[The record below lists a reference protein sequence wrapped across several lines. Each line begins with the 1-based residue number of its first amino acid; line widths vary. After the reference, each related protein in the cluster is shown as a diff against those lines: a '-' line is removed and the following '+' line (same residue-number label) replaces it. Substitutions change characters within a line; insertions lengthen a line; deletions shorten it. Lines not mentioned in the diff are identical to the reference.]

1 MAFGAIFA
9 TPSGRRLVWPLGG
22 VVLILMLALLSPW
35 LAPYDPAAQN
45 VAARLAAPSFAH
57 PLGQDEFGRDVLS
70 RLLLGARASLRVA
83 IVSALVAGAIGVTLG
98 LLGGFFG
105 GFVELV
111 TIRLTDVVLSFPPIL
126 LALLVVTLLGP
137 GVATLTFVLSILYVP
152 GFARITYGEV
162 LAARALEYV
171 EAARAAGA
179 HPLRIMLRTVLPN
192 VAGPILVQFSLT
204 VASAIVI
211 ESGLSFLGLGVV
223 PPEPSWGLM
232 IRGARGTMEH
242 NWMLLVWPCAALVL
256 TILAVNRLCD
266 ALRDAFDPRTAG
278 LPSRSALSA
287 LFAGTIGVTRPAA
300 IASPAAADDSLL
312 LRVENL
318 RTQFATGDGATVKAV
333 DGVSFDLRCGETLA
347 VVGESGSG
355 KSVTGLSILG
365 LLPEQVGRVVEGS
378 VLFRGRDGV
387 LRDLVTLDETVREAI
402 RGDEI
407 AMVFQEPM
415 TSLNPV
421 YRIGDQIAEAVR
433 RHRAVG
439 TGEARAAALAALET
453 VGIPDAKRRID
464 DFPHQLSGGMRQR
477 AVIGMALACNPRL
490 LIADE
495 PTTALD
501 VTIQAQ
507 ILELLRRLK
516 RETAGGMSI
525 LFVTHNFGV
534 VAEMA
539 DRVIVMYAGRIV
551 EEGDLRTIFRRP
563 RHPYTKGLLA
573 SIPAP
578 GRAAIDSRERPPLT
592 TIPGTVPSLRD
603 VPPGCAFAPRC
614 AHALDEC
621 RRGEIALAEIAPGH
635 RARCLRWSAM

>member
-1 MAFGAIFA
+1 
-9 TPSGRRLVWPLGG
+9 
-22 VVLILMLALLSPW
+22 
-35 LAPYDPAAQN
+35 
-45 VAARLAAPSFAH
+45 
-57 PLGQDEFGRDVLS
+57 
-70 RLLLGARASLRVA
+70 
-83 IVSALVAGAIGVTLG
+83 
-98 LLGGFFG
+98 
-105 GFVELV
+105 
-111 TIRLTDVVLSFPPIL
+111 
-126 LALLVVTLLGP
+126 
-137 GVATLTFVLSILYVP
+137 
-152 GFARITYGEV
+152 
-162 LAARALEYV
+162 
-171 EAARAAGA
+171 
-179 HPLRIMLRTVLPN
+179 
-192 VAGPILVQFSLT
+192 
-204 VASAIVI
+204 
-211 ESGLSFLGLGVV
+211 
-223 PPEPSWGLM
+223 
-232 IRGARGTMEH
+232 
-242 NWMLLVWPCAALVL
+242 
-256 TILAVNRLCD
+256 
-266 ALRDAFDPRTAG
+266 
-278 LPSRSALSA
+278 
-287 LFAGTIGVTRPAA
+287 
-300 IASPAAADDSLL
+300 
-312 LRVENL
+312 
-318 RTQFATGDGATVKAV
+318 
-333 DGVSFDLRCGETLA
+333 
-347 VVGESGSG
+347 
-355 KSVTGLSILG
+355 
-365 LLPEQVGRVVEGS
+365 
-378 VLFRGRDGV
+378 
-387 LRDLVTLDETVREAI
+387 VREAI